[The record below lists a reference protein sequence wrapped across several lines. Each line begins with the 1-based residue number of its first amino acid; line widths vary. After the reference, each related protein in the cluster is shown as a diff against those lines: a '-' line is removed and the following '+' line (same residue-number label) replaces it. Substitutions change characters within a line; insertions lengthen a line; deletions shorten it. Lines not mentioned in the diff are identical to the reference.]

1 MHYKGKSVHKRIL
14 ALLAS
19 WVISGCVAVGAAER
33 DPIDCSIEKPD
44 TILQR
49 CEVVRHAS
57 EFGDSCIASAAFS
70 GHSCLVLDTDATF
83 CETNESF
90 PLTVVLTQDDV
101 TLNCAGGLI
110 DHGWPMN
117 SSDASQPGSRPI
129 TASGKR
135 FPAVHALSDRS
146 LDNITIRNCHIAR
159 TGHMGINLSRF
170 FGGQLHGDELPQ
182 GHSNIRIEDVRIEET
197 VTGVFLGTY
206 SRAITMDRLIIDGTE
221 RISIYSEAGSHD
233 VKLRDSVIANNQSR
247 EALAFDS
254 TYDSEVSDTLFVN
267 NREGGINLYQ
277 NCGELKGIVCPVERS
292 TPPNNNQLLRNA
304 FVHNGMSGVQ
314 IASRQG
320 RNHGF
325 GWCKSLN
332 GLPGKHRDTADNNVV
347 QDNTF
352 VCTSGTALRVLDGP
366 NLVTGN
372 QIVADGLCV
381 PLEISTGGLGK
392 YYSERL
398 NGIVVKDNDIQSQR
412 LPRLRNI
419 GDGVE
424 LQP

>member
-1 MHYKGKSVHKRIL
+1 MHKQKLTV
-14 ALLAS
+14 LAS
-19 WVISGCVAVGAAER
+19 WLLSGCVAVGAAER
-33 DPIDCSIEKPD
+33 EPIDCSLEKPD

-49 CEVVRHAS
+49 CDVVRHAS
-57 EFGDSCIASAAFS
+57 EFGDSCIDSTAFS
-70 GHSCLVLDTDATF
+70 GHSCLVLDADATF
-83 CETNESF
+83 CENSQSF

-101 TLNCAGGLI
+101 TLDCAGGLI
-110 DHGWPMN
+110 DHGWPIN
-117 SSDASQPGSRPI
+117 TSDPSQLSTKPV
-129 TASGKR
+129 TAAGKR
-135 FPAVHALSDRS
+135 FPAVHALTDRS
-146 LDNITIRNCHIAR
+146 LNNIAIRNCRIAR

-170 FGGQLHGDELPQ
+170 FGGQLIAGELPQ
-182 GHSNIRIEDVRIEET
+182 GHSNILIQDVRIEET

-206 SRAITMDRLIIDGTE
+206 SRGVTMDRLIIDRTE

-233 VKLRDSVIANNQSR
+233 LKLRDSVIANNQSR
-247 EALAFDS
+247 EALALDS
-254 TYDSEVSDTLFVN
+254 TYDSEVTDTLFVN

-292 TPPNNNQLLRNA
+292 TPPNNNQILRNA
-304 FVHNGMSGVQ
+304 FVHNGVSGVQ

-320 RNHGF
+320 RSHGF

-332 GLPGKHRDTADNNVV
+332 GLPGKHHDTADNNRV

-366 NLVTGN
+366 NLISDN
-372 QIVADGLCV
+372 QIVADGFCV

-392 YYSERL
+392 SASSVL
-398 NGIVVKDNDIQSQR
+398 NGVVARNNTIQSQR